1 MKCQFAPAPVRYSQ
15 FQFSSS
21 LLQTQQR
28 FYRHNKYLNVE
39 RSMTPVQFE
48 PLAAVAHD
56 SACRPTLQHL
66 SSHSAQAFRGTPAF
80 PGTQFKLYSPR
91 TFHSTE
97 NKPFLSRTL
106 AAVKRTFR
114 VEQNTSDV
122 LTAICW
128 VITHLYLHLQIGL
141 HLQYSPVFTALYPI
155 RPDSS
160 TRHLFINRRFRI
172 SNHQ

>member
-1 MKCQFAPAPVRYSQ
+1 
-15 FQFSSS
+15 
-21 LLQTQQR
+21 
-28 FYRHNKYLNVE
+28 
-39 RSMTPVQFE
+39 MTPILVFRRY
-48 PLAAVAHD
+48 LFHVLLTAVTHYV
-56 SACRPTLQHL
+56 
-66 SSHSAQAFRGTPAF
+66 SSHGAQAFIKRFAEPQF
-80 PGTQFKLYSPR
+80 PGTQFKPCSPR

-114 VEQNTSDV
+114 AEQNTSDV

-155 RPDSS
+155 RLDSS